1 MKIHLEKWE
10 KKQEE
15 MESILKDQALK
26 QENNAFDL
34 EMHYG
39 IILRF
44 SRLSQFVVRQP
55 MLSMG
60 LVKGIGGEE
69 ETMQQTT
76 IALADQTT
84 L

>member
-26 QENNAFDL
+26 QENNASDL
-34 EMHYG
+34 EMHYT

-44 SRLSQFVVRQP
+44 YRLYQFVVRHP
-55 MLSMG
+55 MLSMD
-60 LVKGIGGEE
+60 LVKGLGG
-69 ETMQQTT
+69 
-76 IALADQTT
+76 
-84 L
+84 